1 MEMVNGFQCKDCTD
15 VGYAKRH
22 IDPAHPK
29 DGPYGVN
36 APEGSG
42 RGADEDRAVK
52 FGGLLRGMD
61 DVQTASAISPA
72 RAVGQV
78 FDLSV

>member
-1 MEMVNGFQCKDCTD
+1 MEMVNGYQCRDCTD
-15 VGYAKRH
+15 VSNAKKH

-36 APEGSG
+36 APDGSG
-42 RGADEDRAVK
+42 RGPDGEKAVT
-52 FGGLLRGMD
+52 FGGLLTGAQDNLAPSGIRP
-61 DVQTASAISPA
+61 VPPT
-72 RAVGQV
+72 GQV